1 MNTNSSIRDLLIVD
15 DDQPIRTLICLA
27 MTRGGLA
34 CDVAHDGED
43 ALRQLETSTYR
54 VILLDLMMP
63 NVDGAEFLKRMT
75 GLPLAMASRPV
86 VLLMTASAID
96 KPPLVGEAV
105 HAMVRKPFDMNDL
118 VALVCG
124 CVEHRLA
131 HEKSKVAG

>member
-1 MNTNSSIRDLLIVD
+1 MNTNSLRDLLIVD

-27 MTRGGLA
+27 MTRAGLE
-34 CDVAHDGED
+34 CDEAHDGED
-43 ALRQLETSTYR
+43 ALRRMEKSTYR

-63 NVDGAEFLKRMT
+63 NVDGTEFLKRMT
-75 GLPLAMASRPV
+75 RLPLTISSRPV
-86 VLLMTASAID
+86 VLLMTAGAID

-118 VALVCG
+118 VSLVRG

-131 HEKSKVAG
+131 HDRSKVPG